1 MFFYEDILRLMKL
14 SVLITYSRDNK
25 LETWGEVTYWSSLG
39 YLFYFDI
46 TSGRRI
52 TLWYSE
58 WRWNSEKLS
67 YRISSNKRLYN
78 FGQRRGRLLEGCLS
92 KGSLINLLF
101 WFRCGWSLINYR
113 WSGKRKCFS
122 WYSYQ
127 LRKRGRRREWG
138 GGGVSRGRL
147 RVASYPAEG
156 AS

>member
-1 MFFYEDILRLMKL
+1 MQENGIVSGIRTGRGGRVHELKSGRGERETKKVSSPFHSQDLIGNSSLLPRYISLKIWGESLVFFYEDILRLMKL

-25 LETWGEVTYWSSLG
+25 LEPQGEVTYWSSLG

-78 FGQRRGRLLEGCLS
+78 FGQRRGRLLEGWL
-92 KGSLINLLF
+92 
-101 WFRCGWSLINYR
+101 
-113 WSGKRKCFS
+113 
-122 WYSYQ
+122 
-127 LRKRGRRREWG
+127 
-138 GGGVSRGRL
+138 
-147 RVASYPAEG
+147 
-156 AS
+156 

>member
-1 MFFYEDILRLMKL
+1 MQENGIVSGIRTRRGGRVHELKSGKGERESKKVTSPFHSQDLIGNSSLLPRYISLKIWGESLVFCYDDILRLMKL

-25 LETWGEVTYWSSLG
+25 LEPQGEVTYWSSLG

-78 FGQRRGRLLEGCLS
+78 FGQRRGRLLEGWL
-92 KGSLINLLF
+92 
-101 WFRCGWSLINYR
+101 
-113 WSGKRKCFS
+113 
-122 WYSYQ
+122 
-127 LRKRGRRREWG
+127 
-138 GGGVSRGRL
+138 
-147 RVASYPAEG
+147 
-156 AS
+156 